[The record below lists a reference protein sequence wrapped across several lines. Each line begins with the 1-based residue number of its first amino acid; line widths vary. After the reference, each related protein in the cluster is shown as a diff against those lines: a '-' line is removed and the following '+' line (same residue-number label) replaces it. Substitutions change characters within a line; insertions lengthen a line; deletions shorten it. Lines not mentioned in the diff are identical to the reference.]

1 MPQWTLTC
9 SVFENNMAFTGNR
22 TWDNCCTLCS
32 CSEKGFGSMVLNS
45 RYPAAVGVYEHATCI
60 LIIFYFFI
68 FLNSL
73 WAGLCMLWLKTDPEF
88 NSKWNGGFLF
98 LAFCGWSYLVVPLH
112 APQKCKKTFF
122 VSLADNFC
130 FLDSAAL
137 KMVFCIP
144 HAFLSLQKENVA
156 MPSFCFFCWRGGW
169 KDRPTRQEI
178 VRKGWELRDT

>member
-60 LIIFYFFI
+60 LIIFYFFKFTLGRTLHALAENWSRI
-68 FLNSL
+68 QLKMKRRLFVS
-73 WAGLCMLWLKTDPEF
+73 GFLWLKLPGRSSACSTEMQENF
-88 NSKWNGGFLF
+88 F
-98 LAFCGWSYLVVPLH
+98 
-112 APQKCKKTFF
+112 TFF

>member
-1 MPQWTLTC
+1 MCLKTIWLSLETEPEIIVARYVPALKKIWQHGVKFQV
-9 SVFENNMAFTGNR
+9 S
-22 TWDNCCTLCS
+22 CS
-32 CSEKGFGSMVLNS
+32 CSSIW
-45 RYPAAVGVYEHATCI
+45 TCHMHTRNFLFI
-60 LIIFYFFI
+60 YFFK
-68 FLNSL
+68 FTLGRTLHALAENWSRTQL
-73 WAGLCMLWLKTDPEF
+73 KMKRRLFVSGFLWLKLPGRSSACSTEMQENF
-88 NSKWNGGFLF
+88 F
-98 LAFCGWSYLVVPLH
+98 
-112 APQKCKKTFF
+112 TFF

-144 HAFLSLQKENVA
+144 RAFLSLQKENVA